1 MISSKIGMMIAPL
14 PKNETA
20 RLSALKGLEILDTPE
35 EEMFDEITKLASM
48 ICNVPIS
55 LVSLIDETR
64 QWFKSHHGLHTRE
77 TPRSLAFCSHA
88 ILGDELFVVPNAK
101 LDPRF
106 KNNPLVNEAPNV
118 IFYAGI
124 PLALDDH
131 IKLGTLCVIDN
142 KPRELNENQIQML
155 RLLGKQTI
163 RLLQMRKA
171 TERLEIEKLSAE
183 RATAAKRDF
192 IAAISHDIRNPLNS
206 LLGMSEMIR
215 ETDLDPTILGYV
227 DHIKNAGEV
236 ILHLVNDT
244 IEISRLEENASVSN
258 LEWFELY
265 QCLHILDSFFK
276 TETKRK
282 QLEFKLQNFTNQN
295 LLIHSDK
302 RKIEKILWNLTAN
315 AVKFTNKGEIT
326 CSVSLETKTNEKGIL
341 LIEVKDTGPGIS
353 PEVKDKLFQKYNQ
366 FVPEGCGISGSG
378 LGLSIVKLSLEEL
391 EGTVEV
397 ESKLGEGSTFKVTIP
412 ILWKL
417 EEKNGNYSC
426 ALATNLNQI
435 PKFSKQQKVLIA
447 DDNDL
452 NRKVLKSY
460 LKPFGFEIKETS
472 NGFDTERELLHSPY
486 DIAFLDIEM
495 PGKHGTEIAKG
506 ISGKPNRPVLFACTG
521 LCMPEE
527 KEQILN
533 SGFEY
538 FMPKPYLK
546 EELYAHL
553 TEIAKK
559 HP

>member
-1 MISSKIGMMIAPL
+1 MMIAPL

>member
-1 MISSKIGMMIAPL
+1 MMIAPL

-64 QWFKSHHGLHTRE
+64 QWFKSHHGLDTRE

-106 KNNPLVNEAPNV
+106 KNNPLVNEPPNV

-163 RLLQMRKA
+163 RLLEMRKA

-282 QLEFKLQNFTNQN
+282 QLEFKLQNYTNQN

-315 AVKFTNKGEIT
+315 AVKFTNNGEIT
-326 CSVSLETKTNEKGIL
+326 CSVSLETKTNENGLL

-391 EGTVEV
+391 EGTVKV
-397 ESKLGEGSTFKVTIP
+397 ESKLGEGSTFKVSIP
-412 ILWKL
+412 IVWKL
-417 EEKNGNYSC
+417 EEKNRNSSAAGV
-426 ALATNLNQI
+426 TNLNQL

-472 NGFDTERELLHSPY
+472 NGLDTERELLNSLY

-553 TEIAKK
+553 TDIAKK

>member
-1 MISSKIGMMIAPL
+1 MLIAPL

-55 LVSLIDETR
+55 LVSLVDETR
-64 QWFKSHHGLHTRE
+64 QWFKSHHGLPARE

-101 LDPRF
+101 VDPRF
-106 KNNPLVNEAPNV
+106 KNNPLVNESPNI

-124 PLALDDH
+124 PLALDDQ

-163 RLLQMRKA
+163 RLLQMRKS

-215 ETDLDPTILGYV
+215 ETELNPTILGYV

-244 IEISRLEENASVSN
+244 IELSRLEENASVLN
-258 LEWFELY
+258 NEWFGLH
-265 QCLHILDSFFK
+265 QCLDIFDSFF
-276 TETKRK
+276 TAETKRK
-282 QLEFKLQNFTNQN
+282 NINFQLHNEVDQSFIL
-295 LLIHSDK
+295 HSDK
-302 RKIEKILWNLTAN
+302 RKMEKVFWNLTAN
-315 AVKFTNKGEIT
+315 AVKFTNTGKVI
-326 CSVSLETKTNEKGIL
+326 CSVRLEKTNDQNGL
-341 LIEVKDTGPGIS
+341 LYIEVKDTGPGIS
-353 PEVKDKLFQKYNQ
+353 PEVKDRLFQKYNE
-366 FVPEGCGISGSG
+366 FVPEGCEISGSG
-378 LGLSIVKLSLEEL
+378 LGLSIVKLSLEEMGG
-391 EGTVEV
+391 EVEV
-397 ESKLGEGSTFKVTIP
+397 ESKLGEGSTFKVKIP

-417 EEKNGNYSC
+417 EENNPNQSNEVFIRNS
-426 ALATNLNQI
+426 NL
-435 PKFSKQQKVLIA
+435 PVFSKPQRVLIA

-452 NRKVLKSY
+452 NRKVLRSY
-460 LKPFGFEIKETS
+460 LKPLGFEIAES
-472 NGFDTERELLHSPY
+472 NNGIDTERDLKESHF

-506 ISGKPNRPVLFACTG
+506 LAEKPNRPILFACTG

-527 KEQILN
+527 KNHILT
-533 SGFEY
+533 SGFDY

-546 EELYAHL
+546 EELYHHL
-553 TEIAKK
+553 KEIAKSK
-559 HP
+559 T

>member
-417 EEKNGNYSC
+417 EEKNGNNSC

>member
-1 MISSKIGMMIAPL
+1 MMIAPL

-64 QWFKSHHGLHTRE
+64 QWFKSHHGLDTRE

-106 KNNPLVNEAPNV
+106 KNNPLVNEAPHV

-282 QLEFKLQNFTNQN
+282 QLEFKLQNLTNQN

-326 CSVSLETKTNEKGIL
+326 CSVSLETKTNEKGLL

-391 EGTVEV
+391 EGTVKV
-397 ESKLGEGSTFKVTIP
+397 ESKLGEGSTFKVSIP
-412 ILWKL
+412 IVWKL
-417 EEKNGNYSC
+417 EEKNRNSSAAGV
-426 ALATNLNQI
+426 TNLNQL
-435 PKFSKQQKVLIA
+435 PKFSKQQKLLIA

-472 NGFDTERELLHSPY
+472 NGLDTERELLNSLY

-553 TEIAKK
+553 TDIAKK

>member
-1 MISSKIGMMIAPL
+1 MIIAPL
-14 PKNETA
+14 PKNESA

-35 EEMFDEITKLASM
+35 EEMFDEVTKLASM
-48 ICNVPIS
+48 ICDVPIS

-64 QWFKSHHGLHTRE
+64 QWFKSHHGLNTRE

-88 ILGDELFVVPNAK
+88 ILGDDLFVVPNANE
-101 LDPRF
+101 DIRF

-124 PLALDDH
+124 PLALDDQ

-171 TERLEIEKLSAE
+171 TERLEIEKLAAE

-215 ETDLDPTILGYV
+215 ETDLNPTVLSYV

-244 IEISRLEENASVSN
+244 IEISRLEENASVIHN
-258 LEWFELY
+258 EWFDLN
-265 QCLHILDSFFK
+265 QCLNTLNSFFK

-282 QLEFKLQNFTNQN
+282 HIDFKLSNDVNQN
-295 LLIHSDK
+295 IHLHSDK
-302 RKIEKILWNLTAN
+302 RKIEKVFWNLTTN
-315 AVKFTNKGEIT
+315 AVKFTNSGVVT
-326 CSVSLETKTNEKGIL
+326 FSVFLETKPNQEGSL

-391 EGTVEV
+391 GGKVEV
-397 ESKLGEGSTFKVTIP
+397 ESKLGEGSTFKVKIP

-417 EEKNGNYSC
+417 EEPKTSSKETEI
-426 ALATNLNQI
+426 LSKSNL
-435 PKFSKQQKVLIA
+435 PSFSKPQKVLIA

-452 NRKVLKSY
+452 NRKVLRSY
-460 LKPFGFEIKETS
+460 LKPLGFEIKETN
-472 NGFDTERELLHSPY
+472 NGIDAERELSESAY

-506 ISGKPNRPVLFACTG
+506 LAGKPHRPALFACTG

-527 KEQILN
+527 KDQILA
-533 SGFEY
+533 SGFQY
-538 FMPKPYLK
+538 FLPKPYLK
-546 EELYAHL
+546 EELYKHL
-553 TEIAKK
+553 KEIAKDRA
-559 HP
+559 

>member
-1 MISSKIGMMIAPL
+1 MMIAPL

-64 QWFKSHHGLHTRE
+64 QWFKSHHGLDTRE

-106 KNNPLVNEAPNV
+106 KNNPLVNEAPHV

-282 QLEFKLQNFTNQN
+282 QLEFKLQNLTNQN

-326 CSVSLETKTNEKGIL
+326 CSVSLETKTNEKGLL

-397 ESKLGEGSTFKVTIP
+397 ESKLGEGSAFKVSIP
-412 ILWKL
+412 IVWKL
-417 EEKNGNYSC
+417 EEKNRNSSAAGV
-426 ALATNLNQI
+426 TNLNQL

-472 NGFDTERELLHSPY
+472 NGLDTERELLNSLY

-553 TEIAKK
+553 TDIAKK

>member
-1 MISSKIGMMIAPL
+1 MMIAPL

-64 QWFKSHHGLHTRE
+64 QWFKSHHGLDTRE

-163 RLLQMRKA
+163 RLLEMRKA

-276 TETKRK
+276 TETRRK

-315 AVKFTNKGEIT
+315 AVKFTNNGEIT
-326 CSVSLETKTNEKGIL
+326 CSVSLETKTNENGLL

-397 ESKLGEGSTFKVTIP
+397 ESKLGEGSAFKVSIP
-412 ILWKL
+412 IVWKL
-417 EEKNGNYSC
+417 EEKNRNSSAAGV
-426 ALATNLNQI
+426 TNLNQL
-435 PKFSKQQKVLIA
+435 PKFSKQQKILIA

-472 NGFDTERELLHSPY
+472 NGLDTERELLNSLY

-553 TEIAKK
+553 TDIAKK

>member
-1 MISSKIGMMIAPL
+1 MIIAPL
-14 PKNETA
+14 PKNESA
-20 RLSALKGLEILDTPE
+20 RLSALKRLEILDTPE

-48 ICNVPIS
+48 ICDVPIS

-64 QWFKSHHGLHTRE
+64 QWFKSHHGLSTRE

-88 ILGDELFVVPNAK
+88 ILGDDLFLVPNANE
-101 LDPRF
+101 DIRF

-124 PLALDDH
+124 PLALDDQ

-142 KPRELNENQIQML
+142 KPRELDENQIQML

-171 TERLEIEKLSAE
+171 TERLEIEKFAAQ

-215 ETDLDPTILGYV
+215 ETDLNPTVLGYV

-244 IEISRLEENASVSN
+244 IEISRLEENASVIHN
-258 LEWFELY
+258 EWFDLN
-265 QCLHILDSFFK
+265 QCLNTLDSFFK

-282 QLEFKLQNFTNQN
+282 HIDFKLSNDVNQN
-295 LLIHSDK
+295 IHLHSDK
-302 RKIEKILWNLTAN
+302 RKIEKVFWNLTTN
-315 AVKFTNKGEIT
+315 AVKFTNKG
-326 CSVSLETKTNEKGIL
+326 SVTFSVFLETKPNQEGSL

-391 EGTVEV
+391 GGKVEV
-397 ESKLGEGSTFKVTIP
+397 ESKLGEGSTFKVKIP

-417 EEKNGNYSC
+417 EEPKTS
-426 ALATNLNQI
+426 ATETEILSNSNL
-435 PKFSKQQKVLIA
+435 PSFSKLQKVLIA

-452 NRKVLKSY
+452 NRKVLRSY
-460 LKPFGFEIKETS
+460 LKPLGFEIKETN
-472 NGFDTERELLHSPY
+472 NGIDTERELNEFPY

-506 ISGKPNRPVLFACTG
+506 LAGKPHRPVLFACTG

-527 KEQILN
+527 KDQILA
-533 SGFEY
+533 SGFQY
-538 FMPKPYLK
+538 FLPKPYLK
-546 EELYAHL
+546 EELYKYL
-553 TEIAKK
+553 KVIAIKRG
-559 HP
+559 

>member
-1 MISSKIGMMIAPL
+1 
-14 PKNETA
+14 
-20 RLSALKGLEILDTPE
+20 
-35 EEMFDEITKLASM
+35 MFDEITKLASM

-55 LVSLIDETR
+55 LVSLVDETR
-64 QWFKSHHGLHTRE
+64 QWFKSHHGLPARE

-101 LDPRF
+101 VDPRF
-106 KNNPLVNEAPNV
+106 KNNPLVNESPNI

-124 PLALDDH
+124 PLALDDQ

-163 RLLQMRKA
+163 RLLQMRKS

-215 ETDLDPTILGYV
+215 ETELNPTILGYV

-244 IEISRLEENASVSN
+244 IELSRLEENASVLN
-258 LEWFELY
+258 NEWFGLH
-265 QCLHILDSFFK
+265 QCLDIFDSFF
-276 TETKRK
+276 TAETKRK
-282 QLEFKLQNFTNQN
+282 NINFQLHNEVDQSFIL
-295 LLIHSDK
+295 HSDK
-302 RKIEKILWNLTAN
+302 RKMEKVFWNLTAN
-315 AVKFTNKGEIT
+315 AVKFTNTGKVI
-326 CSVSLETKTNEKGIL
+326 CSVRLEKTNDQNGL
-341 LIEVKDTGPGIS
+341 LYIEVKDTGPGIS
-353 PEVKDKLFQKYNQ
+353 PEVKDRLFQKYNE
-366 FVPEGCGISGSG
+366 FVPEGCEISGSG
-378 LGLSIVKLSLEEL
+378 LGLSIVKLSLEEMGG
-391 EGTVEV
+391 EVEV
-397 ESKLGEGSTFKVTIP
+397 ESKLGEGSTFKVKIP

-417 EEKNGNYSC
+417 EENNPNQSNEVFIRNS
-426 ALATNLNQI
+426 NL
-435 PKFSKQQKVLIA
+435 PVFSKPQRVLIA

-452 NRKVLKSY
+452 NRKVLRSY
-460 LKPFGFEIKETS
+460 LKPLGFEIAES
-472 NGFDTERELLHSPY
+472 NNGIDTERDLKESHF

-506 ISGKPNRPVLFACTG
+506 LAEKPNRPILFACTG

-527 KEQILN
+527 KNHILT
-533 SGFEY
+533 SGFDY

-546 EELYAHL
+546 EELYHHL
-553 TEIAKK
+553 KEIAKSK
-559 HP
+559 T

>member
-1 MISSKIGMMIAPL
+1 MIIAPE
-14 PKNETA
+14 PENETA
-20 RLSALKGLEILDTPE
+20 RLSALKALEILDTPE
-35 EEMFDEITKLASM
+35 EEMFDEITRLASM

-64 QWFKSHHGLHTRE
+64 QWFKSHHGLTARE

-88 ILGDELFVVPNAK
+88 ILGDDLFVVPNAK
-101 LDPRF
+101 EDIRF
-106 KNNPLVNEAPNV
+106 KNNPLVDEAPNV

-124 PLALDDH
+124 PLALDDQ

-142 KPRELNENQIQML
+142 KPRELNAEQLQML

-171 TERLEIEKLSAE
+171 AERLEIEKLSAE

-215 ETDLDPTILGYV
+215 ETELNPTIISYV
-227 DHIKNAGEV
+227 DHIRNAGEV

-244 IEISRLEENASVSN
+244 IELSRLEENASVLKN
-258 LEWFELY
+258 EWFDLH
-265 QCLHILDSFFK
+265 QCLHILDSFF
-276 TETKRK
+276 TQETKRK
-282 QLEFKLQNFTNQN
+282 KIEFKLNNEVNKNIF
-295 LLIHSDK
+295 LHSDK
-302 RKIEKILWNLTAN
+302 RKIEKVFWNLTAN
-315 AVKFTNKGEIT
+315 AVKFTNKGSVN
-326 CSVSLETKTNEKGIL
+326 CSVYLETKANDEGIL
-341 LIEVKDTGPGIS
+341 HIEVSDTGPGIS
-353 PEVKDKLFQKYNQ
+353 PEVKDRLFQKYNQ

-378 LGLSIVKLSLEEL
+378 LGLSIVKLSLEEMSG
-391 EGTVEV
+391 EVEV
-397 ESKLGEGSTFKVTIP
+397 ESKLGEGSLFKVKIP
-412 ILWKL
+412 VLWKL
-417 EEKNGNYSC
+417 EEG
-426 ALATNLNQI
+426 
-435 PKFSKQQKVLIA
+435 KFQPAEVDANNESQLPTFSRPQRVLLA

-460 LKPFGFEIKETS
+460 LKPLHFEITETS
-472 NGFDTERELLHSPY
+472 NGIDTERELNHSSF

-506 ISGKPNRPVLFACTG
+506 LAGISPRPVLFACTG

-527 KEQILN
+527 KKHILD
-533 SGFEY
+533 SGFDY

-546 EELYAHL
+546 EELYENL
-553 TEIAKK
+553 KEIAKTR
-559 HP
+559 P

>member
-1 MISSKIGMMIAPL
+1 MIIAPL

-35 EEMFDEITKLASM
+35 EEMFDEITRLASM
-48 ICNVPIS
+48 ICNAPIS

-64 QWFKSHHGLHTRE
+64 QWFKSHHGLTARE
-77 TPRSLAFCSHA
+77 TPRSIAFCSHA
-88 ILGDELFVVPNAK
+88 ILGDEVFVVPNAK
-101 LDPRF
+101 EDDRF
-106 KNNPLVNEAPNV
+106 KNNPLVDEAPNV

-124 PLALDDH
+124 PLALDDQ

-142 KPRELNENQIQML
+142 KPRELNEKQIQML
-155 RLLGKQTI
+155 RLLGKQTV

-171 TERLEIEKLSAE
+171 TERLEIEKLAAQ

-215 ETDLDPTILGYV
+215 EADLSPTVLGYV
-227 DHIKNAGEV
+227 DHIRNAGEV

-244 IEISRLEENASVSN
+244 IEISRLEENASVTN
-258 LEWFELY
+258 NEWFELY
-265 QCLHILDSFFK
+265 QCLHILDSFFIA
-276 TETKRK
+276 ETKRK
-282 QLEFKLQNFTNQN
+282 QIEFKLNNQVNQN
-295 LLIHSDK
+295 IILHSDK
-302 RKIEKILWNLTAN
+302 RKIEKVFWNLTAN
-315 AVKFTNKGEIT
+315 AVKFTNKGAVTFSVHLEIK
-326 CSVSLETKTNEKGIL
+326 TKDEGIL
-341 LIEVKDTGPGIS
+341 HIEVSDTGPGIS

-378 LGLSIVKLSLEEL
+378 LGLSIVKLSLQEL
-391 EGTVEV
+391 KGEVEV
-397 ESKLGEGSTFKVTIP
+397 ESTLGEGSLFKVKIP

-417 EEKNGNYSC
+417 EETKS
-426 ALATNLNQI
+426 LPQKTEISPISHL
-435 PKFSKQQKVLIA
+435 PSFSRPQRVLIA

-452 NRKVLKSY
+452 NRKVLRSY
-460 LKPFGFEIKETS
+460 LKPLQFEIKETS
-472 NGFDTERELLHSPY
+472 NGIDAERELNESPY

-506 ISGKPNRPVLFACTG
+506 LAGKPHRPALFACTG

-527 KEQILN
+527 KDQILA

-546 EELYAHL
+546 EELYKHL
-553 TEIAKK
+553 REIAERGD
-559 HP
+559 

>member
-1 MISSKIGMMIAPL
+1 MIIAPL

-35 EEMFDEITKLASM
+35 EEMFDEITRLASM
-48 ICNVPIS
+48 ICNAPIS

-64 QWFKSHHGLHTRE
+64 QWFKSHHGLTARE
-77 TPRSLAFCSHA
+77 TPRSIAFCSHA
-88 ILGDELFVVPNAK
+88 ILGDEVFVVPNAK
-101 LDPRF
+101 EDDRF
-106 KNNPLVNEAPNV
+106 KNNPLVDEAPNV

-124 PLALDDH
+124 PLALDDQ

-142 KPRELNENQIQML
+142 KPRELNEKQIQML
-155 RLLGKQTI
+155 RLLGKQTV

-171 TERLEIEKLSAE
+171 TERLEIEKLAAQ

-215 ETDLDPTILGYV
+215 EADLSPTVLGYV
-227 DHIKNAGEV
+227 DHIRNAGEV

-244 IEISRLEENASVSN
+244 IEISRLEENASVTN
-258 LEWFELY
+258 NEWFELY
-265 QCLHILDSFFK
+265 QCLHILDSFFIA
-276 TETKRK
+276 ETKRK
-282 QLEFKLQNFTNQN
+282 QIEFKLNNQVNQN
-295 LLIHSDK
+295 IILHSDK
-302 RKIEKILWNLTAN
+302 RKIEKVFWNLTAN
-315 AVKFTNKGEIT
+315 AVKFTNKGKVT
-326 CSVSLETKTNEKGIL
+326 FSVHLETKTKDEGIL
-341 LIEVKDTGPGIS
+341 QIEVSDTGPGIS

-378 LGLSIVKLSLEEL
+378 LGLSIVKLSLQEL
-391 EGTVEV
+391 KGEVEV
-397 ESKLGEGSTFKVTIP
+397 ESTLGEGSLFKVKIP

-417 EEKNGNYSC
+417 EETKS
-426 ALATNLNQI
+426 LPQKTEISPISHL
-435 PKFSKQQKVLIA
+435 PSFSRPQRVLIA

-452 NRKVLKSY
+452 NRKVLRSY
-460 LKPFGFEIKETS
+460 LKPLQFEIKETS
-472 NGFDTERELLHSPY
+472 NGIDAERELNESPY

-506 ISGKPNRPVLFACTG
+506 LAGKPHRPALFACTG

-527 KEQILN
+527 KDQILA

-546 EELYAHL
+546 EELYKHL
-553 TEIAKK
+553 REIAERGD
-559 HP
+559 

>member
-1 MISSKIGMMIAPL
+1 MIIAPL

-35 EEMFDEITKLASM
+35 EEMFDEITRLASM
-48 ICNVPIS
+48 ICNTPIS

-64 QWFKSHHGLHTRE
+64 QWFKSHHGLSARE
-77 TPRSLAFCSHA
+77 TPRSFAFCSHA

-101 LDPRF
+101 EDDRF
-106 KNNPLVNEAPNV
+106 KNNPLVDEAPNV

-124 PLALDDH
+124 PLALDDQ

-142 KPRELNENQIQML
+142 KPRELNADQIQML

-171 TERLEIEKLSAE
+171 TERLAVEKQAAQ

-215 ETDLDPTILGYV
+215 EADLSPTVLGYV
-227 DHIKNAGEV
+227 DHIRNAGEV
-236 ILHLVNDT
+236 ILHIVNDT
-244 IEISRLEENASVSN
+244 IEISRLEENASVTN
-258 LEWFELY
+258 NEWFEVY
-265 QCLHILDSFFK
+265 QCIHILDSFFK
-276 TETKRK
+276 AETKRK
-282 QLEFKLQNFTNQN
+282 QIEFKVNNQVNQN
-295 LLIHSDK
+295 IILHSDK
-302 RKIEKILWNLTAN
+302 RKIEKIFWNLTAN
-315 AVKFTNKGEIT
+315 AVKFTNKGT
-326 CSVSLETKTNEKGIL
+326 VTFSVHLETNTKDEGIL
-341 LIEVKDTGPGIS
+341 HIEVSDTGPGIS
-353 PEVKDKLFQKYNQ
+353 PEVKEKLFQKYNQ

-391 EGTVEV
+391 RGEVEV
-397 ESKLGEGSTFKVTIP
+397 ESTLGEGSTFKVKIP

-417 EEKNGNYSC
+417 AETKSLPQGTEIS
-426 ALATNLNQI
+426 
-435 PKFSKQQKVLIA
+435 PKSPLPSFSRPQRVLIA

-452 NRKVLKSY
+452 NRKVLRSY
-460 LKPFGFEIKETS
+460 LKPLQFEITETS
-472 NGFDTERELLHSPY
+472 NGIDAERELNESPY

-506 ISGKPNRPVLFACTG
+506 LVGKPHRPALFACTG

-527 KEQILN
+527 KVQILA

-546 EELYAHL
+546 EELYKYLRELA
-553 TEIAKK
+553 ERGD
-559 HP
+559 

>member
-1 MISSKIGMMIAPL
+1 MIIAPL

-35 EEMFDEITKLASM
+35 EEMFDEITRLASM
-48 ICNVPIS
+48 ICNAPIS

-64 QWFKSHHGLHTRE
+64 QWFKSHHGLTARE
-77 TPRSLAFCSHA
+77 TPRSIAFCSHA
-88 ILGDELFVVPNAK
+88 ILGDEVFVVPNAK
-101 LDPRF
+101 EDDRF
-106 KNNPLVNEAPNV
+106 KNNPLVDEAPNV

-124 PLALDDH
+124 PLALDDQ

-142 KPRELNENQIQML
+142 KPRELNEKQIQML
-155 RLLGKQTI
+155 RLLGKQTV

-171 TERLEIEKLSAE
+171 TERLEIEKLAAQ

-215 ETDLDPTILGYV
+215 EADLSPTVLGYV
-227 DHIKNAGEV
+227 DHIRNAGEV

-244 IEISRLEENASVSN
+244 IEISRLEENASVTN
-258 LEWFELY
+258 NEWFELY
-265 QCLHILDSFFK
+265 QCLHILDSFFIA
-276 TETKRK
+276 ETKRK
-282 QLEFKLQNFTNQN
+282 QIEFKLNNQVNQN
-295 LLIHSDK
+295 IILHSDK
-302 RKIEKILWNLTAN
+302 RKIEKVFWNLTAN
-315 AVKFTNKGEIT
+315 AVKFTNKGKVT
-326 CSVSLETKTNEKGIL
+326 FSVHLETKTKDEGIL
-341 LIEVKDTGPGIS
+341 QIEVSDTGPGIS

-378 LGLSIVKLSLEEL
+378 LGLSIVKLSLQEL
-391 EGTVEV
+391 KGEVEV
-397 ESKLGEGSTFKVTIP
+397 ESTLGEGSLFKVKIP

-417 EEKNGNYSC
+417 EETKS
-426 ALATNLNQI
+426 LPQKTEI
-435 PKFSKQQKVLIA
+435 SPKSHLPSFSRPQRVLIA

-452 NRKVLKSY
+452 NRKVLRSY
-460 LKPFGFEIKETS
+460 LKPLQFEIKETS
-472 NGFDTERELLHSPY
+472 NGIDAERELNKSPY

-506 ISGKPNRPVLFACTG
+506 LAGKPHRPALFACTG

-527 KEQILN
+527 KDQILA

-546 EELYAHL
+546 EELYKHL
-553 TEIAKK
+553 REIAERGD
-559 HP
+559 

>member
-1 MISSKIGMMIAPL
+1 MMIAPL

-64 QWFKSHHGLHTRE
+64 QWFKSHHGLDTRE

-163 RLLQMRKA
+163 RLLEMRKA

-282 QLEFKLQNFTNQN
+282 QLEFKLQNYTNQN

-315 AVKFTNKGEIT
+315 AVKFTNNGEIT
-326 CSVSLETKTNEKGIL
+326 CSVSLETKTNENGLL

-397 ESKLGEGSTFKVTIP
+397 ESKLGEGSAFKVSIP
-412 ILWKL
+412 IVWKL
-417 EEKNGNYSC
+417 EEKNRNSSAAGV
-426 ALATNLNQI
+426 TNLNQL

-472 NGFDTERELLHSPY
+472 NGLDTERELLNSLY

-553 TEIAKK
+553 TDIAKK